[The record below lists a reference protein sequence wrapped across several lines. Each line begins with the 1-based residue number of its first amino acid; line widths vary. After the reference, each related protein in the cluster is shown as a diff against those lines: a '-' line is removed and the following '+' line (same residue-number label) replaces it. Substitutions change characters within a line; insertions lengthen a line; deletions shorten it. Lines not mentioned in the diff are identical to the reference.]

1 VAMSPRGV
9 AMGTFFGLIMI
20 MKSTLK
26 VCVAVLAVGVLVVAG
41 SASPAVADDGSTSLS
56 LRAPSAQN
64 GGGATV
70 SETGYDLAGPYYLR
84 SADPE
89 EPGEIELKFIYSYGH
104 EADAEEEHELE
115 FELEWGIVENWECIL
130 EVPFIVGN
138 GEVEG
143 NGDATLGLHTRLWNE
158 DGWIPAFAVRNMFR
172 VPTGYHGQDWDYTLR
187 GLFTWTLTDATRL
200 HFNPYLATNNDADDG
215 DRNFLY
221 GGALGFDWRVNDELL
236 LIADYQYRRS
246 IEKGEDEN
254 HVIELGADWD
264 FAEDR
269 MLGLGVDFGVEGD
282 DGCED
287 FTISLSYVIEIDA
300 P

>member
-9 AMGTFFGLIMI
+9 AMGTLFGLTMI
-20 MKSTLK
+20 MKRTLK

-41 SASPAVADDGSTSLS
+41 SASPAVADDGATSLS

-64 GGGATV
+64 GGGEA
-70 SETGYDLAGPYYLR
+70 ETGYTLSGPYYLR

-89 EPGEIELKFIYSYGH
+89 ETGEMEFKFIYSYGH
-104 EADAEEEHELE
+104 EADEEEEHEFE
-115 FELEWGIVENWECIL
+115 FEFEWGIAENWEFIF

-172 VPTGYHGQDWDYTLR
+172 IPTGYHGQDWDYTLR
-187 GLFTWTLTDATRL
+187 GLFTWTLNDAWRL

-221 GGALGFDWRVNDELL
+221 GGAIGFDWRYSDDLI

-246 IEKGEDEN
+246 MEKEDDEN
-254 HVIELGADWD
+254 HVIELGADWE
-264 FAEDR
+264 FADDQ
-269 MLGLGVDFGVEGD
+269 MLGFGLTFGVEGD

-287 FTISLSYVIEIDA
+287 FGISLSYILEIPA
-300 P
+300 S